1 MLKSLEDL
9 GYECNPER
17 RINMVH
23 RLIDKFNQMNDVL
36 YPDQRAMYE
45 MLGKLLSDKS
55 VVEIGSGIGIG
66 SAILNYYGVDLVATE
81 LEEYNLVFAKKMYP
95 GIKFSHWDIKSGP
108 ITPKYEVAVMIEV
121 IEHIKDS
128 ELVLENLFNSATDEV
143 YFSSPNRNN
152 QDLGQLKPLNDFHV
166 CEYTIDEMLS
176 LSTMKGRNVKVLDPY
191 TFEELRNDTTMTPV
205 LYQIIL

>member
-1 MLKSLEDL
+1 MLKSLEDM

-17 RINMVH
+17 RINMIH
-23 RLIDKFNQMNDVL
+23 GLINKFDQIHDVL

-45 MLGKLLSDKS
+45 MLGNLLSGKS
-55 VVEIGSGIGIG
+55 VVEIGSGIGTG
-66 SAILNYYGVDLVATE
+66 AAILNYYGVDLVATE

-95 GIKFSHWDIKSGP
+95 GIKFLQWDIKVGP
-108 ITPKYEVAVMIEV
+108 ITPKYEIAVMIEV
-121 IEHIKDS
+121 VEHIEDS
-128 ELVLENLFNSATDEV
+128 ELVLENLFNSATNEV

-205 LYQIIL
+205 LYKVIL